1 MKYIDKAIKKIVK
14 PFLINEGFV
23 QKELKYFQRER
34 GELIDKIWFQMSKY
48 GSGAFYVYYSCSLL
62 SSDGRTLLETG
73 DRYDDNNR
81 KYEWIGDNTKN
92 AELSIIDA
100 LEVIKDIIL
109 PWFDKIKTPSDLLLE
124 ECLNNYRNSSV
135 TIIRYCSPDKLKIV
149 NIDEKCFM
157 NEALKYENLKEDT
170 IEKYVSQMIKIASSS
185 IPNEEMSFRL
195 DEIDKQIKRIKNKN
209 REILLMI
216 FNKCKRK

>member
-1 MKYIDKAIKKIVK
+1 MKYIDKAIKRIIK
-14 PFLINEGFV
+14 PFLTNEGFV

-48 GSGAFYVYYSCSLL
+48 GSGAFYVHYSCSLL
-62 SSDGRTLLETG
+62 SSDGRILLETG
-73 DRYDDNNR
+73 DRYDDNSR
-81 KYEWIGDNTKN
+81 KHEWIVYNTKN

-100 LEVIKDIIL
+100 LEVIKVTIL

-124 ECLNNYRNSSV
+124 ECINNYRNSSG

-157 NEALKYENLKEDT
+157 NEVLKYENLKEDT

-195 DEIDKQIKRIKNKN
+195 DEIDKQIKRIKDKN
-209 REILLMI
+209 REILFMI